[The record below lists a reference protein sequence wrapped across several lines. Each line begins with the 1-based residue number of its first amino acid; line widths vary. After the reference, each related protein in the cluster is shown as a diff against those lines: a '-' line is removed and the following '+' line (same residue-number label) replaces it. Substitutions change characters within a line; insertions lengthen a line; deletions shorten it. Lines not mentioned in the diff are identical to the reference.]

1 MQAYIQDLRDKGYI
15 WFIMPKKNRK
25 RFFAT
30 KADIG
35 PDGKFKD
42 DDVFDEYSLE
52 KGETWDLEKGQW
64 FRL

>member
-1 MQAYIQDLRDKGYI
+1 MDFVQDLKEKGYLWI
-15 WFIMPKKNRK
+15 IMPKRNRK

-35 PDGKFKD
+35 PDGQFKD

-52 KGETWDLEKGQW
+52 KNDTWDLEKGQW
-64 FRL
+64 FRI

>member
-1 MQAYIQDLRDKGYI
+1 MEFVNDLKEKGYLWI
-15 WFIMPKKNRK
+15 IMPKRNRK

-35 PDGKFKD
+35 PDGQFKD

-52 KGETWDLEKGQW
+52 KNDTWDLEKGQW
-64 FRL
+64 FRI